1 MYFQIKRIFDIFGSF
16 IILIIALPLLFIISL
31 SIYFFNGNPIFFKQ
45 KRVGKNGL
53 EFTLYKFRSM
63 RNSKNSD
70 NLGNIEK
77 NESIIS
83 ARKRFRSTSINDK
96 RITYIGKIIRSFHL
110 DELPQIF
117 NVFKGEMSLVGPR
130 PDVIAQMANYTKW
143 EWEYRHSI
151 RPGITG
157 FAQISKIESN
167 KQRIEYDLT
176 YINKAS
182 FVFDIKIVFL
192 TFIKIFNNRSF

>member
-1 MYFQIKRIFDIFGSF
+1 MYFEIKRIFDIFGS
-16 IILIIALPLLFIISL
+16 ISILIIALPLLIIISL
-31 SIYFFNGNPIFFKQ
+31 SIYFFNGNPIFFNQ
-45 KRVGKNGL
+45 KRVGKNCL
-53 EFTLYKFRSM
+53 AFTLYKFRSM
-63 RNSKNSD
+63 RNSKNSYH
-70 NLGNIEK
+70 LGNIEK
-77 NESIIS
+77 NESITS
-83 ARKRFRSTSINDK
+83 ARKRFRSTSINDV

-117 NVFKGEMSLVGPR
+117 NVLKGEMSLVGPR
-130 PDVIAQMANYTKW
+130 PDVIAQMADYTKW

-157 FAQISKIESN
+157 FAQISKIDSN
-167 KQRIEYDLT
+167 KQRIEYDLI

-182 FVFDIKIVFL
+182 FVFDIKILFL

>member
-1 MYFQIKRIFDIFGSF
+1 MYLQIKRIFDIFGSF
-16 IILIIALPLLFIISL
+16 SILIVALPLLIIISL

-45 KRVGKNGL
+45 KRIGKNGF
-53 EFTLYKFRSM
+53 EFTIYKFRSM
-63 RNSKNSD
+63 RNSKSSD

-77 NESIIS
+77 NESIKS
-83 ARKRFRSTSINDK
+83 ARRRFRSTSINDK

-117 NVFKGEMSLVGPR
+117 NVVKGDMSLVGPR
-130 PDVIAQMANYTKW
+130 PDVKAQMADYTKW
-143 EWEYRHSI
+143 EWKYRHSI

-167 KQRIEYDLT
+167 KQRLEYDLT

-182 FVFDIKIVFL
+182 FLFDLKILFL
-192 TFIKIFNNRSF
+192 TFIKIFKNRSF